1 MTNCKSGDSPW
12 RPSTEPGRTGLAT
25 LPSTD
30 SAAAAVRMLGDGI
43 TAVEAQGALVCV
55 ILSPAAWQ
63 RIQATDT
70 AWRKLFHWA
79 LRHIDTP
86 TLRRMAATA
95 DTVLDRHPDRSAPW
109 RQA

>member
-1 MTNCKSGDSPW
+1 MTTHSSHDTLWIPLAELQ
-12 RPSTEPGRTGLAT
+12 RAGLAAP
-25 LPSTD
+25 LRPD
-30 SAAAAVRMLGDGI
+30 NAAMAVRPLGDGMA
-43 TAVEAQGALVCV
+43 AVDMNGALVCV

-86 TLRRMAATA
+86 TVRQMTAAA
-95 DTVLDRHPDRSAPW
+95 EHVLNSRPGRDASC
-109 RQA
+109 RQS